1 MSKQNAD
8 NKYQTLDF
16 NRGFKID
23 NPTQFAVSS
32 SSTDALPHSHTF
44 IELMYVKSGTIAHA
58 INFGKPTILK
68 KGDFMLIDTDSVHE
82 YINTDKQPCEIVNL
96 AFTGNFIDRRL
107 TTNSK
112 LASIF
117 RSNKLGLNAVY
128 SPPLEIIMHDEDKS
142 IINTI
147 ALIKNEFNRNDEL
160 SANILRHLTISIL
173 VSMTRIPHGNSNHY
187 MSDIVASMISYIES
201 HYTQKNILQDAA
213 TELNYS
219 VAYLSNRFSSEVGV
233 TFKEYLQNYRID
245 VAKQL
250 LNMSTMSISEV
261 SAAVGY
267 TDCKYFTLLFKKST
281 NITPREYKE
290 KILKYLPPKKHM

>member
-1 MSKQNAD
+1 MQLLIKKLLLVEIKQLIHLLIKVILSYLLFTSSNFHYIILLYILYFNIETLFFQPVNFSNMVGEFYMSKQNAD

-32 SSTDALPHSHTF
+32 SSADALPHSHTF
-44 IELMYVKSGTIAHA
+44 IELMYVNSGTIAHA

-147 ALIKNEFNRNDEL
+147 TLIKNEFNRNDEL

-213 TELNYS
+213 TELNYY
-219 VAYLSNRFSSEVGV
+219 VAYLSN
-233 TFKEYLQNYRID
+233 
-245 VAKQL
+245 
-250 LNMSTMSISEV
+250 
-261 SAAVGY
+261 
-267 TDCKYFTLLFKKST
+267 
-281 NITPREYKE
+281 
-290 KILKYLPPKKHM
+290 